1 MFAQSSPRLIGAI
14 AIACSALLAAGCGGG
29 SGGGDATGNLTLGL
43 TDGPVESANAVV
55 VQFTGIEVKPTDGP
69 ALDPFVLDETSCDMW
84 DPATETCSINLLDLV
99 GTDRRVVFSEELPA
113 GDYAWVRLLVNAER
127 NVMDSYLT
135 TTDGMD
141 CPLYIPSGSE
151 RGLQIVSGITV
162 TANGASDYT
171 LDFDVRKSVTN
182 PPGLADSSAS
192 AMEMCS
198 ENYLLKPA
206 IRIVDTTEV
215 GAIAG
220 LVDDSAGSTLEQNCT
235 ADEATGLYENVAVYV
250 FEDPSDDVIPD
261 DIDGDDGDPVTTATV
276 AWNDVDEVYGYEAGF
291 LLAGQYRVALTCSAD
306 ADLPDSDEYDP
317 TSEDPQEFGFIAD
330 QGVEVQVNT
339 TAEAP
344 F

>member
-1 MFAQSSPRLIGAI
+1 MFRNRSPRLIGV
-14 AIACSALLAAGCGGG
+14 IACSALLAAGCGGS
-29 SGGGDATGNLTLGL
+29 SGDSATGNLTLGL

-55 VQFTGIEVKPTDGP
+55 VQFTGIELKPADGP
-69 ALDPFVLDETSCDMW
+69 ALDPFILDEASCGTENW
-84 DPATETCSINLLDLV
+84 DANTETCSIDLLELT
-99 GTDRRVVFSEELPA
+99 GTNRRVVFSEELPA
-113 GDYAWVRLLVNAER
+113 GNYAWVRLLVNAER

-162 TANGASDYT
+162 TANGVSDYT
-171 LDFDVRKSVTN
+171 LDFDVRKSITN
-182 PPGLADSSAS
+182 PPGLAGS
-192 AMEMCS
+192 AMDMCN
-198 ENYLLKPA
+198 ENYVLKPA
-206 IRIVDTTEV
+206 IRIVDTTAV

-220 LVDDSAGSTLEQNCT
+220 TVDDSAGSTLEQSCT

-250 FEDPSDDVIPD
+250 FEDPNEDAVPD
-261 DIDGDDGDPVTTATV
+261 DIDGDDGDPVTTASV
-276 AWNDVDEVYGYEAGF
+276 AWNDVDEVYEYEAGF

-317 TSEDPQEFGFIAD
+317 ASEEPQEFGFIAD
-330 QGVEVQVNT
+330 RLAEVQVDA
-339 TAEAP
+339 TADGS

>member
-1 MFAQSSPRLIGAI
+1 MLAQPTPRLLGVL
-14 AIACSALLAAGCGGG
+14 ACSALLAAGCGGS

-43 TDGPVESANAVV
+43 TDGPVESADAVV
-55 VQFTGIEVKPTDGP
+55 VQFTGIVVKPKDGP
-69 ALDPFVLDETSCDMW
+69 ALDPFVLDENSCDTW
-84 DPATETCSINLLDLV
+84 DAATETCSIDLLDLV
-99 GTDRRVVFSEELPA
+99 GTNRRVVFSEELPA
-113 GDYAWVRLLVNAER
+113 GEYAWVRLLVNAER

-162 TANGASDYT
+162 TANGVSDYT
-171 LDFDVRKSVTN
+171 LDFDVRKSITN
-182 PPGLADSSAS
+182 PPGLAGS
-192 AMEMCS
+192 AMDMCN
-198 ENYLLKPA
+198 ENYVLKPA

-220 LVDDSAGSTLEQNCT
+220 TVDDGAESPLAQNCT

-250 FEDPSDDVIPD
+250 FEDPNEDVVPD
-261 DIDGDDGDPVTTATV
+261 DIDTSVDPEVGPVTTATV
-276 AWNDVDEVYGYEAGF
+276 AWNDVDEIYEYEAGF
-291 LLAGQYRVALTCSAD
+291 LLAGTYRVALTCSAD

-317 TSEDPQEFGFIAD
+317 ASEDPQEFGFIAE
-330 QGVEVQVNT
+330 QLVEVQVDQ
-339 TAEAP
+339 TADGS